1 MSINDYR
8 PQEDLAEQRKR
19 VSDKKN
25 NTDKE
30 NFENK
35 KELTPRQKAA
45 IDLDDRNYDLEIK
58 SLMRRTDEDDLL
70 EYDLNE

>member
-8 PQEDLAEQRKR
+8 PQELAEHRKR

-35 KELTPRQKAA
+35 KELTPKQKAA
-45 IDLDDRNYDLEIK
+45 KDLDDRNYDLELR
-58 SLMRRTDEDDLL
+58 SLMQRTDEDDLL
-70 EYDLNE
+70 EYDLND

>member
-8 PQEDLAEQRKR
+8 PQELAEQRKR

-25 NTDKE
+25 DTDELTFTNSNKQSSHGEAAKE
-30 NFENK
+30 NRDRK
-35 KELTPRQKAA
+35 DELSIAK
-45 IDLDDRNYDLEIK
+45 
-58 SLMRRTDEDDLL
+58 LMRRTDIDDLL

>member
-8 PQEDLAEQRKR
+8 PQELAEQRRR

-25 NTDKE
+25 DTDKE

-35 KELTPRQKAA
+35 KELTPMQKAA
-45 IDLDDRNYDLEIK
+45 KDLDDRNYDLELK

-70 EYDLNE
+70 EYDLSE